1 MKIKAILFDL
11 DGTLLPMDQDAFT
24 KGYFKSIAIKMANY
38 GYEPEL
44 LIKTIIEGTAHM
56 VKNDGSMTNEERFW
70 ECFNKVFGERSA
82 AQITAFDQYY
92 AENFDA
98 NIKFCQT
105 NPKAFET
112 IKALQERSY
121 RLILATN
128 PLFPPEA
135 TRKRIAWAG
144 LTPEDFELFTA
155 YDNSTFC
162 KPNLKYYSEI
172 LEKAKLPPCECLMVG
187 NDVLEDMIAKELGMK
202 VFLMTDCLI
211 NRKDLDISD
220 YPQGDFDALLDYIN
234 RLEANC
240 ED

>member
-1 MKIKAILFDL
+1 
-11 DGTLLPMDQDAFT
+11 
-24 KGYFKSIAIKMANY
+24 MANY
-38 GYEPEL
+38 GYEPDL
-44 LIKTIIEGTAHM
+44 LIKTIIEGTAQM
-56 VKNDGSMTNEERFW
+56 VKNDGSVTNEERFW
-70 ECFNKVFGERSA
+70 ECFNKVFGERSDK
-82 AQITAFDQYY
+82 QIQAFNEYY

-112 IKALQERSY
+112 IKALQDKSY

-162 KPNLKYYSEI
+162 KPNLKYYLEI
-172 LEKAKLPPCECLMVG
+172 LEKTKLSPCECLMVG
-187 NDVLEDMIAKELGMK
+187 NDVSEDMIAKELGMK

-211 NRKDLDISD
+211 NRQNIDIAC
-220 YPQGDFDALLDYIN
+220 YPQGDFDDLLDYIN
-234 RLEANC
+234 KLENYE